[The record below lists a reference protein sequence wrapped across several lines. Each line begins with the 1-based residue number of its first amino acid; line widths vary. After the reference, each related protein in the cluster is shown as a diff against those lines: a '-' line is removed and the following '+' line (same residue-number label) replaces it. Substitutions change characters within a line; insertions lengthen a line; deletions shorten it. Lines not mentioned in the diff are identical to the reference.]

1 MNCKMSVVI
10 VGGDHLGC
18 IPKELDRIGISKI
31 QHLNGRSGQK
41 IRGKMPDKADFI
53 ILLYDFV
60 NHNLAYK
67 IKKLASNKG
76 IPIIYAKRSWP
87 SIYLS
92 IHDHRQELK
101 KAGLNLS

>member
-1 MNCKMSVVI
+1 MSVVI

-67 IKKLASNKG
+67 IKKLPLIKE
-76 IPIIYAKRSWP
+76 
-87 SIYLS
+87 YL
-92 IHDHRQELK
+92 
-101 KAGLNLS
+101 LSMQRGPGHLYILVFMTIVRN

>member
-1 MNCKMSVVI
+1 MSVII
-10 VGGDHLGC
+10 VGADHLGC

-31 QHLNGRSGQK
+31 QHLNGRGGQK
-41 IRGKMPDKADFI
+41 IRGKMSDKTDFI

-67 IKKLASNKG
+67 LKKFAGNKG

-92 IHDHRQELK
+92 IQEHRQELK
-101 KAGLNLS
+101 KAGLNLL

>member
-18 IPKELDRIGISKI
+18 IPKELDRIGVSKI

-67 IKKLASNKG
+67 IKKFATNKG
-76 IPIIYAKRSWP
+76 IPIIYAKRSCP

-92 IHDHRQELK
+92 IQYHRQELK
-101 KAGLNLS
+101 KTGLNLS

>member
-1 MNCKMSVVI
+1 MSVII

-18 IPKELDRIGISKI
+18 IPKELDRLGISKI
-31 QHLNGRSGQK
+31 QHLNGRGGQK
-41 IRGKMPDKADFI
+41 IRGRIPDKIDFI

-67 IKKLASNKG
+67 IKRLANNRD

-87 SIYLS
+87 SIYTG
-92 IHDHRQELK
+92 IQEQQQQLR
-101 KAGLNLS
+101 KAGFVFVG

>member
-1 MNCKMSVVI
+1 MSVII
-10 VGGDHLGC
+10 VGADHLGC

-41 IRGKMPDKADFI
+41 IRGKMPDNADFI

-67 IKKLASNKG
+67 IKKIAGNKG

-87 SIYLS
+87 SIYFS
-92 IHDHRQELK
+92 ILERRQELK
-101 KAGLNLS
+101 KVGLNLL

>member
-1 MNCKMSVVI
+1 MNCKMSVII
-10 VGGDHLGC
+10 VGADHLGC

-31 QHLNGRSGQK
+31 QHLNGRGGQK

-53 ILLYDFV
+53 ILLSDFV

-67 IKKLASNKG
+67 IKKIATNKG
-76 IPIIYAKRSWP
+76 IPIIYAKRSWS

-92 IHDHRQELK
+92 MKENQQQLK
-101 KAGLNLS
+101 KTGLHF

>member
-1 MNCKMSVVI
+1 MSVII

-18 IPKELDRIGISKI
+18 IPKELDRLGISKI

-41 IRGKMPDKADFI
+41 IRGRIPDKIDFI

-67 IKKLASNKG
+67 IKKLANNRD

-87 SIYLS
+87 SIYTG
-92 IHDHRQELK
+92 IQEQRQQLR
-101 KAGLNLS
+101 KAGFVIVG